1 MSTRTATDITR
12 VTVIAQT
19 RWAEVGVPADLPL
32 ADLLPALVVHVG
44 DDELAER
51 RVVLQRLGTPPLN
64 EDLSPLALGIRD
76 GETLY
81 LRPQDDQ
88 MPAVRF
94 DDLVDGVATG
104 VRARPTWSVPRLRG
118 LFFGLAALSMVVALG
133 LLLLVGAAGPFWLR
147 PAVATVFA
155 VDGLI
160 AAAVLARRDW
170 GGVFARML
178 ISVVVMPGVATA
190 ALLLAGRAAP
200 TGSPMGEAAP
210 AGQAIWVGTAWLF
223 AIAVSGL
230 SVPGCGPL
238 HAGWALVSAAVA
250 GGGLAS
256 AGFSLTTSDTGVLVL
271 VVGTF
276 VGQLLATNAYRLAGI
291 QVPVLPTR
299 ASELD
304 QDVDPLPGGDLLAR
318 ARSAEAFFAALSLA
332 IGVVLSVAG
341 VLAARGGDR
350 WTTALVLTAAVL
362 HLVRSRSFIGVVQ
375 RLSMVTVGCS
385 LLLAEVV
392 LHTQDDPTVLL
403 VLAVLGF
410 GVLAAG
416 FVVAARFLPGR
427 PLVPH
432 LGRAAEIVETIA
444 ALALVPLALAAMSIY
459 ARVRG
464 IPG

>member
-1 MSTRTATDITR
+1 VSTRTATDITR

-44 DDELAER
+44 DDELADR

-81 LRPQDDQ
+81 LRPQEDEL
-88 MPAVRF
+88 PAVRF

-104 VRARPTWSVPRLRG
+104 VRARPTWSVPRLRR
-118 LFFGLAALSMVVALG
+118 LFFGLATLSMVIGLG
-133 LLLLVGAAGPFWLR
+133 LLLLVGQAGPLWLR
-147 PAVATVFA
+147 PAVAASTA
-155 VDGLI
+155 LGGLV
-160 AAAVLARRDW
+160 AAAVLAHQEW

-178 ISVVVMPGVATA
+178 ISAVLMPGTAAA
-190 ALLLAGRAAP
+190 ALLLAGRAAAAD
-200 TGSPMGEAAP
+200 SPMGQASL
-210 AGQAIWVGTAWLF
+210 AGEAIWVGTAWLF
-223 AIAVSGL
+223 AIVASGL
-230 SVPGCGPL
+230 TVPGCGPL
-238 HAGWALVSAAVA
+238 HAGWVLVSVALA
-250 GGGLAS
+250 GGGLATQT
-256 AGFSLTTSDTGVLVL
+256 FSLTASDTGVLVL

-291 QVPVLPTR
+291 QIPILPTR

-304 QDVDPLPGGDLLAR
+304 QDVDPLPGGELLAR

-332 IGVVLSVAG
+332 IGVILSVAG

-375 RLSMVTVGCS
+375 RLSVITIGCS
-385 LLLAEVV
+385 LLVAEVV
-392 LHTQDDPTVLL
+392 QHTKDDSTLML
-403 VLAVLGF
+403 VVAAVGF
-410 GVLAAG
+410 GVLTAG
-416 FVVAARFLPGR
+416 LVVAARFLPGK